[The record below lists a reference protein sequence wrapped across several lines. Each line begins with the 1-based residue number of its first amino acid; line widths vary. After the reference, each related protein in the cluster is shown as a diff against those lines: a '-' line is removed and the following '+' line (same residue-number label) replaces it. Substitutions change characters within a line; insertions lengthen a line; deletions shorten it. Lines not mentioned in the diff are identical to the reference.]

1 MLGNQAIPGLK
12 SPKGLNRR
20 RDHAAP
26 APFYRAFFLIA
37 TLAPLGPISPA
48 FAQQDVP
55 ETPVTAPLGQ
65 RFILMVLDQ
74 PDRDLSHGSSKIN
87 MMYDTKTGRSWVLQ
101 YTVKPG
107 SNEQG
112 YVWSE
117 VPYAAPPK

>member
-1 MLGNQAIPGLK
+1 MPSWPRFARLAAARTLTVCSLALAGLGITGL
-12 SPKGLNRR
+12 G
-20 RDHAAP
+20 
-26 APFYRAFFLIA
+26 IA
-37 TLAPLGPISPA
+37 GSTAS
-48 FAQQDVP
+48 AQQNLTD
-55 ETPVTAPLGQ
+55 TPVTAPLSQ
-65 RFILMVLDQ
+65 RFVLIVLDQ
-74 PDRDLSHGSSKIN
+74 QDRDLNHGSAKLN

>member
-1 MLGNQAIPGLK
+1 MPRRFHLNPLPLAVLLVISGLFPAI
-12 SPKGLNRR
+12 R
-20 RDHAAP
+20 P
-26 APFYRAFFLIA
+26 AL
-37 TLAPLGPISPA
+37 
-48 FAQQDVP
+48 AQQDVA
-55 ETPVTAPLGQ
+55 ETPVTAPLSQ
-65 RFILMVLDQ
+65 RFTLIVLDQ

-87 MMYDTKTGRSWVLQ
+87 MMYDTRTGRSWILQ

>member
-1 MLGNQAIPGLK
+1 MPRRPLSAPLSLALML
-12 SPKGLNRR
+12 
-20 RDHAAP
+20 
-26 APFYRAFFLIA
+26 
-37 TLAPLGPISPA
+37 TVLGPIWPA

-65 RFILMVLDQ
+65 RFVLMVLDQ

>member
-1 MLGNQAIPGLK
+1 MP
-12 SPKGLNRR
+12 RR
-20 RDHAAP
+20 
-26 APFYRAFFLIA
+26 FYRSLLPFTAFLAVSGLFLAIQPA
-37 TLAPLGPISPA
+37 T
-48 FAQQDVP
+48 AQQDTG
-55 ETPVTAPLGQ
+55 ETPVTAPLSQ
-65 RFILMVLDQ
+65 RFVLIVLDQ

-101 YTVKPG
+101 YTVKPS

>member
-1 MLGNQAIPGLK
+1 MT
-12 SPKGLNRR
+12 RR
-20 RDHAAP
+20 P
-26 APFYRAFFLIA
+26 YLTPFFLA
-37 TLAPLGPISPA
+37 VTMAVLGPVWPA
-48 FAQQDVP
+48 RAQQETPD
-55 ETPVTAPLGQ
+55 TPVTAPLSQ
-65 RFILMVLDQ
+65 RFVLIVLDQ
-74 PDRDLSHGSSKIN
+74 PDRDLSHGSSKLN

>member
-1 MLGNQAIPGLK
+1 MRCRHRPYPLSITALLIIAGLA
-12 SPKGLNRR
+12 LEMR
-20 RDHAAP
+20 P
-26 APFYRAFFLIA
+26 A
-37 TLAPLGPISPA
+37 T
-48 FAQQDVP
+48 AQQEVTD
-55 ETPVTAPLGQ
+55 TPVTAPLSQ
-65 RFILMVLDQ
+65 RFVLIVLDQ
-74 PDRDLSHGSSKIN
+74 PDRDLNHGSSKLN

>member
-1 MLGNQAIPGLK
+1 MPSWPRFARLAVARMLTVCSLALAGL
-12 SPKGLNRR
+12 G
-20 RDHAAP
+20 
-26 APFYRAFFLIA
+26 IA
-37 TLAPLGPISPA
+37 GSTAR
-48 FAQQDVP
+48 AQQDLTD
-55 ETPVTAPLGQ
+55 TPVTAPLSQ
-65 RFILMVLDQ
+65 RFVLIVLDQ
-74 PDRDLSHGSSKIN
+74 PDRDLSHGSTKLN

>member
-1 MLGNQAIPGLK
+1 MPRRSPLNLPRFAAFGHRSRILATAGLITGAIVCGTIL
-12 SPKGLNRR
+12 
-20 RDHAAP
+20 P
-26 APFYRAFFLIA
+26 A
-37 TLAPLGPISPA
+37 T
-48 FAQQDVP
+48 AQQQLPATD
-55 ETPVTAPLGQ
+55 TPVTAPLSQ
-65 RFILMVLDQ
+65 RFVLIVLDQ
-74 PDRDLSHGSSKIN
+74 PDRDLAQSSPKIN

>member
-1 MLGNQAIPGLK
+1 MPPRPRFALFAMLLTVCGLV
-12 SPKGLNRR
+12 L
-20 RDHAAP
+20 AEAP
-26 APFYRAFFLIA
+26 AR
-37 TLAPLGPISPA
+37 
-48 FAQQDVP
+48 AQQQLTD
-55 ETPVTAPLGQ
+55 TPVTAPLSQ
-65 RFILMVLDQ
+65 RFVLIVLDQ
-74 PDRDLSHGSSKIN
+74 PDRDLAQSSPKIN

>member
-1 MLGNQAIPGLK
+1 M
-12 SPKGLNRR
+12 RR
-20 RDHAAP
+20 RFPLTALPLAALLALSGLFPTFQP
-26 APFYRAFFLIA
+26 AN
-37 TLAPLGPISPA
+37 
-48 FAQQDVP
+48 AQQEAS
-55 ETPVTAPLGQ
+55 ETPVTAPLSQ
-65 RFILMVLDQ
+65 RFVLIVLDQ

-87 MMYDTKTGRSWVLQ
+87 MMYDTRTGRSWVLQ

>member
-1 MLGNQAIPGLK
+1 MRCRHRPYPLSITALLIIAGLALGM
-12 SPKGLNRR
+12 R
-20 RDHAAP
+20 P
-26 APFYRAFFLIA
+26 A
-37 TLAPLGPISPA
+37 T
-48 FAQQDVP
+48 AQQEVTD
-55 ETPVTAPLGQ
+55 TPVTAPLSQ
-65 RFILMVLDQ
+65 RFVLIVLDQ
-74 PDRDLSHGSSKIN
+74 PDRDLNHGSSKLN

>member
-1 MLGNQAIPGLK
+1 MPRPARF
-12 SPKGLNRR
+12 SPFRL
-20 RDHAAP
+20 AAP
-26 APFYRAFFLIA
+26 AFTAIA
-37 TLAPLGPISPA
+37 LLAGGLPA
-48 FAQQDVP
+48 AAQQGDVSD
-55 ETPVTAPLGQ
+55 TPVTAPLGQ
-65 RFILMVLDQ
+65 RFVLIVLDQ

-112 YVWSE
+112 FVWSE